1 MEKRSIYGLTKGTGL
16 EKLIEA
22 AAMGKAMGVM
32 NHYSLALMAEER
44 GLPKELAERLRE
56 LANQESVHAGYYA
69 TLNAKYPSDV
79 FQMMENMQ
87 KGELGAGKFLQP
99 LADKLRELGRD
110 DVAEQIEEYIRQE
123 VHHGEVLGELLAK
136 YKQ

>member
-1 MEKRSIYGLTKGTGL
+1 
-16 EKLIEA
+16 
-22 AAMGKAMGVM
+22 
-32 NHYSLALMAEER
+32 
-44 GLPKELAERLRE
+44 
-56 LANQESVHAGYYA
+56 
-69 TLNAKYPSDV
+69 
-79 FQMMENMQ
+79 MQ

-99 LADKLRELGRD
+99 LADKVRELGRD

>member
-1 MEKRSIYGLTKGTGL
+1 
-16 EKLIEA
+16 
-22 AAMGKAMGVM
+22 MGEAMGVM
-32 NHYSLALMAEER
+32 NHYSLALMAEEQ

-56 LANQESVHAGYYA
+56 LADQESVHAGYYA

>member
-1 MEKRSIYGLTKGTGL
+1 MEKKSIYGLTKGTGL

-32 NHYSLALMAEER
+32 NHYSLALMAEEQ

-56 LANQESVHAGYYA
+56 LADQESVHAGYYA

-79 FQMMENMQ
+79 FQMMETCRRASWEQESSYNLWPTSCVSW
-87 KGELGAGKFLQP
+87 GEMTSPNRLKSIY
-99 LADKLRELGRD
+99 GRRFIM
-110 DVAEQIEEYIRQE
+110 VKCWANC
-123 VHHGEVLGELLAK
+123 
-136 YKQ
+136 